1 MAAER
6 ASRTSGR
13 STCVRAGMT
22 WTRRNSRKL
31 PHRTPLPGAR
41 FPPTHTN
48 GRRHPLE
55 MPHPIA
61 GEEPA
66 SQSAKD
72 SVMVRMPCGLERAKN
87 RRDGTPGNPFPL
99 KHLPDSGI
107 VCAAYHALCHFDGK
121 MQIANLPGKNR
132 RLNRIAAQLDFQ
144 NGLRGLRDH
153 IAFSGSSV
161 KNASVDQNV
170 IEVETEL
177 LSILRRT
184 SPAPL
189 WPAWHDPPSDGRP
202 SRLHAAD
209 IPEPSK

>member
-1 MAAER
+1 
-6 ASRTSGR
+6 
-13 STCVRAGMT
+13 
-22 WTRRNSRKL
+22 
-31 PHRTPLPGAR
+31 
-41 FPPTHTN
+41 
-48 GRRHPLE
+48 
-55 MPHPIA
+55 
-61 GEEPA
+61 
-66 SQSAKD
+66 
-72 SVMVRMPCGLERAKN
+72 MVRMSCGLERAKN

-99 KHLPDSGI
+99 KNLPDGGI

-144 NGLRGLRDH
+144 NGLGGLRDD

-184 SPAPL
+184 SPAPFGQRGTIRRQM
-189 WPAWHDPPSDGRP
+189 DD
-202 SRLHAAD
+202 RLAFTLRIFLNRANNLQ
-209 IPEPSK
+209 